1 MLAMFKP
8 NGNANCDDLQT
19 IEAAENAERDGR
31 RQLWERQVGESTK
44 AYSAFQKY
52 LNLSSRRTL
61 REVAELSH
69 CSGQNIAR
77 WSRRWFWVARVQ
89 AYDVIEE
96 EKFREQAA
104 RDRLAMRRRQIQL
117 GVACQ
122 SVAAHG
128 VRELQAKVASGQA
141 LNLGAEEIKSLLAI
155 GSQLEGRGMGEEKDA
170 KFTKIV
176 VNFGGHQ
183 YPGEHCAC
191 RCTACIS
198 GCTGSPGEDGK
209 TIPALEA
216 AGYDDPDPKVN

>member
-1 MLAMFKP
+1 MFRP
-8 NGNANCDDLQT
+8 NDSADFDELET
-19 IEAAENAERDGR
+19 IEAADNADQTGR

-96 EKFREQAA
+96 ERFREQMS
-104 RDRLAMRRRQIQL
+104 RDRLSMRRRQIAL
-117 GVACQ
+117 GIACQ
-122 SVAAHG
+122 NIAAHG
-128 VRELQAKVASGQA
+128 VREFQARVASGQP
-141 LNLGAEEIKSLLAI
+141 LDLGAEEIKSLLAI
-155 GSQLEGRGMGEEKDA
+155 GSQLEEAGMGTEKDS

-176 VNFGGHQ
+176 VNMGHAR
-183 YPGEHCAC
+183 YPGEAC
-191 RCTACIS
+191 
-198 GCTGSPGEDGK
+198 GCKCPQCVGCRGEGAVVDVDGMLDALNDAEDG
-209 TIPALEA
+209 
-216 AGYDDPDPKVN
+216 DPKQLN

>member
-1 MLAMFKP
+1 MLTMFNP
-8 NGNANCDDLQT
+8 NVNANFDQLKV
-19 IEAAENAERDGR
+19 IEAAETAEQTGK
-31 RQLWERQVGESTK
+31 RQLWERQVGESEK
-44 AYSAFQKY
+44 AYSAYQKY

-155 GSQLEGRGMGEEKDA
+155 GSQLEGRGMGEEKDS

-176 VNFGGHQ
+176 VNMGHHR
-183 YPGEHCAC
+183 YANEPCGCH
-191 RCTACIS
+191 CTACAS
-198 GCTGSPGEDGK
+198 CHGEGK
-209 TIPALEA
+209 DEDYE
-216 AGYDDPDPKVN
+216 GMEVEGGDDPKKL

>member
-1 MLAMFKP
+1 MFNT

-96 EKFREQAA
+96 EKFREQMS
-104 RDRLAMRRRQIQL
+104 RDRLSMRRRQIAL
-117 GVACQ
+117 GIACQ
-122 SVAAHG
+122 NIAAHG
-128 VRELQAKVASGQA
+128 VREFQAKVASGQA
-141 LNLGAEEIKSLLAI
+141 LNLGAQEIKDLLAI
-155 GSQLEGRGMGEEKDA
+155 GSQLEGKGMGEQKDSRY
-170 KFTKIV
+170 TKIV
-176 VNFGGHQ
+176 VHFSGGHR
-183 YPGEHCAC
+183 YPGEKCECHCGAC
-191 RCTACIS
+191 AA
-198 GCTGSPGEDGK
+198 CTGPTIEDGVM
-209 TIPALEA
+209 PVLEA
-216 AGYDDPDPKVN
+216 TGYDDPDPKLN

>member
-1 MLAMFKP
+1 MLTMFNT
-8 NGNANCDDLQT
+8 NGNANFDELKV
-19 IEAAENAERDGR
+19 IEAAENAEQTGR

-77 WSRRWFWVARVQ
+77 WSRRWSWVHRVQ
-89 AYDVIEE
+89 AFDTVEE
-96 EKFREQAA
+96 ERFREQAA
-104 RDRLAMRRRQIQL
+104 RDRLAMRRRQIAL
-117 GVACQ
+117 GIACQ

-128 VRELQAKVASGQA
+128 VHELQAKIASGSA

-155 GSQLEGRGMGEEKDA
+155 GSQLEGRGMGTEKDS

-176 VNFGGHQ
+176 VNFGHHR
-183 YPGEHCAC
+183 YPSEPCGCHCA
-191 RCTACIS
+191 ACAS
-198 GCTGSPGEDGK
+198 CHGEGK
-209 TIPALEA
+209 DEQYDAMELE
-216 AGYDDPDPKVN
+216 GGGDPKQLN